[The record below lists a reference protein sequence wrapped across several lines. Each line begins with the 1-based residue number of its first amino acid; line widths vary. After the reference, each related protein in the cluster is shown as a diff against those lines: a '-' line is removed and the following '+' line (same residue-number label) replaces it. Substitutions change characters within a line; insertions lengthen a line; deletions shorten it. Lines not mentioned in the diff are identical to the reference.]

1 MKSNLLIA
9 LLAFSIATPALAQ
22 TQNSAPLEIS
32 ADNALEWHR
41 DKKQYIAKGNA
52 IAEQDGTKINA
63 DTLTANYTSSENSS
77 TEITEIIANGN
88 VIITTEDGVIT
99 GDNAIY
105 LVKEGHATI
114 TGDTLTLTG
123 EKLSAQASKSF
134 EYWTEKQKFK
144 AIGNAQIIEADRTL
158 KADEITAWFMTSDEQ
173 SNEAQNGLKQADAIG
188 KVIIETGTDIASG
201 DTGHYD
207 GIKEIVT
214 LEGNVKILRD
224 KNILNGTK
232 AIVNLKTG
240 ISQLF
245 GDKNG
250 GRVTGKF
257 FPESKK

>member
-9 LLAFSIATPALAQ
+9 LFAFSIITPALAQ

-41 DKKQYIAKGNA
+41 DQKQYIAKGNA
-52 IAEQDGTKINA
+52 IAEQGGAKINA
-63 DTLTANYTSSENSS
+63 DTLTANYTSSENNG
-77 TEITEIIANGN
+77 TEITDIIATGN

-114 TGDTLTLTG
+114 TGDALTLTG
-123 EKLSAQASKSF
+123 EKLSAQASESF
-134 EYWTEKQKFK
+134 EYWTEEQKFK
-144 AIGNAQIIEADRTL
+144 ALGNAKITEENRTL
-158 KADEITAWFMTSDEQ
+158 TANEVTAWFIASDEQ
-173 SNEAQNGLKQADAIG
+173 DKETQNGLKQANAIG
-188 KVIIETGTDIASG
+188 NVVIETGTDTASG

-214 LEGNVKILRD
+214 LEGHVKILRD

-245 GDKNG
+245 GDKKG